1 MDIVLLSALAFL
13 NLDDCLQILP
23 ELFVKLIFYLP
34 VLDLIRLPIFGSHAL
49 PNLSKDLG
57 DLPLAELWV
66 LAYDAVSFLLHEHEE
81 RRQLLL
87 VGNISVLKLLLCL
100 SVIELL
106 FNLLVQFAKGRDALL
121 VGVPLLIG
129 LRGSGFARC

>member
-1 MDIVLLSALAFL
+1 M

-34 VLDLIRLPIFGSHAL
+34 VLDLIRLPIFGSHAF

-66 LAYDAVSFLLHEHEE
+66 LAYDAISFLLHEHEE

-121 VGVPLLIG
+121 V
-129 LRGSGFARC
+129 